1 MALINRINKSRR
13 VALSALLILALLL
26 GVSAVALAVGP
37 FRIPL
42 ADLLFPTTPVERAV
56 VGLIRLPRI
65 VMAVLV
71 GGGLAASGAAL
82 QALFRNPIVEPGV
95 LGVSSGAALAAVFTI
110 AIGAATLFVPLAA
123 VAGAG
128 AVVVL
133 LYTLMRLRPLDHL
146 YTLLL
151 FGLAITTF
159 GGALISLLLLTT
171 QDLLAQREI
180 LFWLTGG
187 LNTTGWENVLWVMTP
202 TLAGLA
208 VLLYHA
214 RDLNLLMTG
223 EEEATTLGLNVG
235 RVRLSLVLTASVITG
250 VAVAFTGIISFVGL
264 IIPHMLRLLLGHDNR
279 IVLPLSVAAGATFL
293 LAADTLA
300 RVLVSPAEL
309 PVGVVTAIVG
319 TPVFV
324 YLLVSR
330 KGIANVT

>member
-1 MALINRINKSRR
+1 MAIINRINASRR
-13 VALSALLILALLL
+13 VALAALLIAVLLL
-26 GVSAVALAVGP
+26 AISAVALAVGP
-37 FRIPL
+37 FRIPIT
-42 ADLLFPTTPVERAV
+42 DLFLPDTAVERAV
-56 VGLIRLPRI
+56 LGLVRLPRI

-71 GGGLAASGAAL
+71 GGGRAASGAAL

-110 AIGAATLFVPLAA
+110 AVGGATLFVPLAA
-123 VAGAG
+123 VVGA
-128 AVVVL
+128 AAVVL
-133 LYTLMRLRPLDHL
+133 LLYALMRLQPHGHL

-159 GGALISLLLLTT
+159 GGALISLLLVTT

-187 LNTTGWENVLWVMTP
+187 LDTVGWGNVAWVLFP

-208 VLLYHA
+208 VLVYHA
-214 RDLNLLMTG
+214 RNLNLLMTG
-223 EEEATTLGLNVG
+223 EEEAATLGLNVG
-235 RVRLSLVLTASVITG
+235 RVRLSLILTASVITG
-250 VAVAFTGIISFVGL
+250 VAVAFTGIIGFVGL
-264 IIPHMLRLLLGHDNR
+264 IIPHMLRLVLGHDNR

-309 PVGVVTAIVG
+309 PVGIVTAIVG

-324 YLLVSR
+324 YLLLSR
-330 KGIANVT
+330 KGIANVS